1 MHWRLISCANN
12 EDDFEIPRRHITMGS
27 TFPSKHML
35 KCKVCR
41 DTDEKIVHSLY
52 INCVYHSDITWVSW
66 CLKSLKID
74 CFVNRFSGQ
83 QQRKH
88 QSSTLLDFEKGI
100 PWCSV
105 DYPHKVP
112 FKRNVTMNHVTRVCG
127 WKTNYRHMLKL
138 LRTTV
143 IYWFSGNLQ
152 QTITYNSF
160 TWLCELHHV
169 FTVQYVLKMWWKC
182 LKSFW

>member
-1 MHWRLISCANN
+1 MQSLKGHRWKDC
-12 EDDFEIPRRHITMGS
+12 
-27 TFPSKHML
+27 TFPLYQLCISQWHHMSVMMSQIL
-35 KCKVCR
+35 
-41 DTDEKIVHSLY
+41 E
-52 INCVYHSDITWVSW
+52 
-66 CLKSLKID
+66 
-74 CFVNRFSGQ
+74 NRLFCQ
-83 QQRKH
+83 QIFRPATKK
-88 QSSTLLDFEKGI
+88 TLLDLEKGI
-100 PWCSV
+100 LWCSV

-112 FKRNVTMNHVTRVCG
+112 FKRNTSPCHDVTMNHATRVCG

-143 IYWFSGNLQ
+143 IYSFSGNLQ